1 MNQGLRL
8 DTKAF
13 RLLKNTFV
21 KGGLRL
27 LVPAVM
33 ERELLRHYRTR
44 AEECAQAIKKTKAMH
59 PLPVLE
65 MLTPRP
71 RNEVIDACFNRLE
84 SEWAYSFT
92 VHPALA
98 GNISR
103 RKPNCGSRPVHPALA
118 GNIRCQP
125 HPQGQPPVHPR
136 ARGEHLEGR
145 GSVHTPFGSSPRSRG
160 TFCIPLNDPFV
171 IRFIPALAGNIVIG
185 LVLGGVPAV
194 HPRAR
199 GEHFAYRR
207 MIHL

>member
-1 MNQGLRL
+1 MRHIPTALYIDTQVFMNQGLRL

-92 VHPALA
+92 VHP
-98 GNISR
+98 
-103 RKPNCGSRPVHPALA
+103 
-118 GNIRCQP
+118 
-125 HPQGQPPVHPR
+125 R
-136 ARGEHLEGR
+136 ARGEHPQN
-145 GSVHTPFGSSPRSRG
+145 PFSSCAICGSSPRSRG
-160 TFCIPLNDPFV
+160 TFQQGAYRFV
-171 IRFIPALAGNIVIG
+171 LVRFLPALAG
-185 LVLGGVPAV
+185 
-194 HPRAR
+194 RW
-199 GEHFAYRR
+199 
-207 MIHL
+207 IHI